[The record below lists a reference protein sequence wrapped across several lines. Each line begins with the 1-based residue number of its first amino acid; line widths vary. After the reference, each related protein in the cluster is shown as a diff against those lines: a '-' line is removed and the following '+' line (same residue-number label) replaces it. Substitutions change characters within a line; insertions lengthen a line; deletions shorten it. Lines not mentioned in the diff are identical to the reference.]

1 MRSDLIHLLTEFE
14 IGVPNVSAAVDD
26 KIVYGGCHEHFLTI
40 EHV

>member
-1 MRSDLIHLLTEFE
+1 MRNGLIYLLTEFE

-26 KIVYGGCHEHFLTI
+26 TLFLGCHEHFLTI